1 MLNPSRHRLAL
12 TGALLLASHT
22 LFSHSTELDLELA
35 AGYAWD
41 DNVGLDELERA
52 TGESD
57 ELTTL
62 EAQGSA
68 LFTYQDR
75 ASLRLSA
82 GLVDDSY
89 QKFSQVDRRTESL
102 GVNLEAQLGKATV
115 GINWF
120 DVSAELDNEQF
131 LTYERLSP
139 YVNTAFTS
147 RLTDFNFFIIYCIK
161 ITVFLNAYW
170 KKMTRN
176 WFLKLNLILIM
187 SFFNGTF

>member
-1 MLNPSRHRLAL
+1 MLI
-12 TGALLLASHT
+12 TGCLCGASASAAD
-22 LFSHSTELDLELA
+22 FDLELA

-57 ELTTL
+57 EVTTL
-62 EAQGSA
+62 EIQGSA
-68 LFTYQDR
+68 LFSYQDR
-75 ASLRLSA
+75 ASLRVSA

-89 QKFSQVDRRTESL
+89 QEFSQVDRRTESL

-120 DVSAELDNEQF
+120 DVSADLDDEEF

-139 YVNTAFTS
+139 YLAG
-147 RLTDFNFFIIYCIK
+147 
-161 ITVFLNAYW
+161 FLS
-170 KKMTRN
+170 KQ
-176 WFLKLNLILIM
+176 WFLRGEYVYGEKTIAAARAGKPTATQCL
-187 SFFNGTF
+187 SDSYYFFGA